1 MFEDAIGLRNLVS
14 RQLFADH
21 ETGNFNATTIVTV
34 AFCAYID

>member
-21 ETGNFNATTIVTV
+21 ETGNSNATTIVTV
-34 AFCAYID
+34 DICAYID